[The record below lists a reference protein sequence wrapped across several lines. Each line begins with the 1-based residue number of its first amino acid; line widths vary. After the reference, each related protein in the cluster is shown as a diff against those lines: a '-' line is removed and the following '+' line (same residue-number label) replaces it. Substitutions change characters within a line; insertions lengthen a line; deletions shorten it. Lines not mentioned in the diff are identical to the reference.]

1 MKPTMKQLLKEWR
14 ENLNEH
20 VTDEEHEHPHADE
33 SDEHHCGDESL
44 NELDFSGPAV
54 GTDAD
59 VYGERI
65 KPPQNKSEAEDLLHD
80 ALLAVE
86 QYLSLDEIEAI
97 FAQLY

>member
-1 MKPTMKQLLKEWR
+1 MKPTMKELLKEWR
-14 ENLNEH
+14 ANLNEH
-20 VTDEEHEHPHADE
+20 VTDEEHDHPHGDE
-33 SDEHHCGDESL
+33 YDESL

-97 FAQLY
+97 LAQLY

>member
-1 MKPTMKQLLKEWR
+1 MKLSKRQLKRVLRKVII
-14 ENLNEH
+14 EH
-20 VTDEEHEHPHADE
+20 VTDEEHDHPHGDE
-33 SDEHHCGDESL
+33 YDESL

-86 QYLSLDEIEAI
+86 QYLSLDEIESI
-97 FAQLY
+97 LAQLY